1 VFFTGAAITWFLDC
15 SPRGPTGPA
24 VKWDKKILFG
34 VTFMTRNK
42 LFLSFL
48 SVTAL
53 ICGGALF
60 AQTPATNIDP
70 NKHRNLAEAQHFIQQ
85 AYDKEKEAQK
95 ANKEKLGGHAEKA
108 KQHLDS
114 QK

>member
-1 VFFTGAAITWFLDC
+1 
-15 SPRGPTGPA
+15 
-24 VKWDKKILFG
+24 
-34 VTFMTRNK
+34 M
-42 LFLSFL
+42 SFL

-60 AQTPATNIDP
+60 AQRPATNIDP

-95 ANKEKLGGHAEKA
+95 ANKENLGGHAEKA
-108 KQHLDS
+108 KQHLVEAD
-114 QK
+114 QELKLAAEYADHRT